1 MSLRPV
7 LVWVC
12 LATACHGAPPSN
24 QEPTLSTT
32 VRLVIAPATV
42 TGPDG
47 RYVDGLTEKDFLVLD
62 NGNPQRIQADVTF
75 VPISL
80 VVAVQANILA
90 AEALNKVHRIGP
102 MLEPLI
108 LGERG
113 EAAVLSYDDEISLA
127 LGFTSDS
134 GRIAAALKRIPP
146 SGQRARMIDAA
157 IQGVRMLAAQPA
169 NRRRVLLLIG
179 ETRDRSSKA
188 KLQDAVTLAQQ
199 ENVSIYV
206 LSYSAFL
213 TPFTAKPGAIPTSGD
228 FNLLAV
234 FYEIARLA
242 TTNAAEAFS
251 KYTGGGHLS
260 FLKQKGLEQAI
271 SRIGEELHSQYLLS
285 FISSASPGDQF
296 HSIQVTVKNRPDV
309 VVRTR
314 PGYWLSAPS
323 QN

>member
-1 MSLRPV
+1 
-7 LVWVC
+7 
-12 LATACHGAPPSN
+12 
-24 QEPTLSTT
+24 
-32 VRLVIAPATV
+32 
-42 TGPDG
+42 
-47 RYVDGLTEKDFLVLD
+47 
-62 NGNPQRIQADVTF
+62 
-75 VPISL
+75 
-80 VVAVQANILA
+80 
-90 AEALNKVHRIGP
+90 
-102 MLEPLI
+102 
-108 LGERG
+108 
-113 EAAVLSYDDEISLA
+113 
-127 LGFTSDS
+127 
-134 GRIAAALKRIPP
+134 
-146 SGQRARMIDAA
+146 MIDAA